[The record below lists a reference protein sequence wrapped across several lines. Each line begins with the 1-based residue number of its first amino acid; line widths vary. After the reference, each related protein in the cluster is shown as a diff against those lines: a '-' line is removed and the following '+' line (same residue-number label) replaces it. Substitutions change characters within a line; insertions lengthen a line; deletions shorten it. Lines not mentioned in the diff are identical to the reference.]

1 MTMRLSNDYWNEAK
15 SQRGLTEKSDMAGY
29 WNEINPKETKE
40 IIQGDTFLN
49 RASADADLLNSG
61 RFAKEAATTV
71 TGAKAVPS
79 YPRLP
84 SGPWSEGDPGAPD
97 PTTDQ
102 LGYGIDEQ
110 EAILPERRD
119 ADGATSPSV
128 ASAPE
133 SPTKDGIAV
142 GPQGRD
148 RHSASISPQPFRRRF

>member
-1 MTMRLSNDYWNEAK
+1 VRWIRTLLRQLPWSTETDMT
-15 SQRGLTEKSDMAGY
+15 GY

-49 RASADADLLNSG
+49 RAQADADLSNQG
-61 RFAKEAATTV
+61 RYAKEQATTV

-84 SGPWSEGDPGAPD
+84 SGPWSEGDLGAPD

-110 EAILPERRD
+110 EAVLPASSADQSIGSPGD
-119 ADGATSPSV
+119 AGTEPIAHTSVVGS
-128 ASAPE
+128 
-133 SPTKDGIAV
+133 TK
-142 GPQGRD
+142 
-148 RHSASISPQPFRRRF
+148 SQPRKSSFRRF